1 MQIPDLVAVVSAG
14 IAVLSL
20 LANGMVVRRQLR
32 LQTEE
37 IRAALDAETS
47 RWCADVLQAFEAAS
61 TRLDAIAAG
70 QTSGDPAYR
79 TAALAERFSTLA
91 DIGRLY
97 FPNFE
102 PESRG
107 NDKPAAFRGDRQPAI
122 DAVLLAYDVACGL
135 DDVSPEQAREV
146 LKLLFDTRRLLI
158 SEILIARDPRRLEV
172 LNPKA
177 EKTYRDTMKDET
189 RQIWPLV
196 RRLEGIGVAPRAFNE
211 HASTRVKRA

>member
-20 LANGMVVRRQLR
+20 IANGMVVRRQLR

-47 RWCADVLQAFEAAS
+47 RWCKDVLQAFEAAA
-61 TRLDAIAAG
+61 TRLDEIAAG
-70 QTSGDPAYR
+70 REIAADSPR
-79 TAALAERFSTLA
+79 TMAMAERLSTLA

-107 NDKPAAFRGDRQPAI
+107 DEKPAAFRGDRQPAI
-122 DAVLLAYDVACGL
+122 DAVLFAYDLACNL
-135 DDVSPEQAREV
+135 DTLTPDQAQGARG
-146 LKLLFDTRRLLI
+146 LLFDTRRLLI
-158 SEILIARDPRRLEV
+158 SEVLIARDPRRLEV

-196 RRLEGIGVAPRAFNE
+196 RRLEALGLQLRAFDE
-211 HASTRVKRA
+211 HASTRITRT

>member
-1 MQIPDLVAVVSAG
+1 METPDLIAFASAG
-14 IAVLSL
+14 VAVLSL
-20 LANGMVVRRQLR
+20 IANGMVVRRQLR

-37 IRAALDAETS
+37 IRAAIDAETS

-61 TRLDAIAAG
+61 TRLDEIAAG
-70 QTSGDPAYR
+70 HAASASGAR

-107 NDKPAAFRGDRQPAI
+107 GEKPAAFRGDRQPAI
-122 DAVLLAYDVACGL
+122 DAVLFAYDVACNL
-135 DDVSPEQAREV
+135 DALTPEQAREA

-158 SEILIARDPRRLEV
+158 SEVLIARDPRRLEV

-177 EKTYRDTMKDET
+177 EKTYREAVKDET

-196 RRLEGIGVAPRAFNE
+196 RRLEEIGVTPRAFNE
-211 HASTRVKRA
+211 HASSRVKRA